1 MKIKVAIVTSL
12 NSLRRNPMRAL
23 LTTLGIVIGIAS
35 VITMME
41 IGQGSSEAIK
51 KVISGMGANSIIIF
65 PESSMSFGVRYGA
78 GGVKTLTPDDCKA
91 IIKECPSVRNA
102 APLVYAR
109 GQVVY
114 GSKNWSPSSIM
125 GSNPGFLDVR
135 DWENMSEGECFT
147 DRDVMNANRVCVIGR
162 TVAKELFENECPV
175 DKEIRILNVPFK
187 VVGVLSPKGA
197 NMMGMDQDDII
208 IAPWT
213 TVKYRVSGSGQ
224 NLINQAATTSAAAST
239 VNSTSSIY
247 PNTAVKFYPD
257 QSTVQIANYMMYTRF
272 ANISQIF
279 AAAKSSEEVDS
290 AIREI
295 TQLLRQRHH
304 LKDGAPN
311 DFTIRNLNEILNT
324 LTKTT
329 KLVTNLLLCIAM
341 VSLLVGGVGIMNIML
356 VCVSERTREIG
367 IRMAVGARQRDILR
381 QFLTEAVILCL
392 AGGIIGI
399 IIGHGGSMILAGI
412 LGWPMSASPEAITL
426 AFAVSAGVGIAF
438 GYYPAWKASKL
449 DPIEALRYE

>member
-1 MKIKVAIVTSL
+1 MKIKAAIVTSL

-35 VITMME
+35 VITMLE
-41 IGQGSSEAIK
+41 IGQGSAEAIK
-51 KVISGMGANSIIIF
+51 KVIAGMGSNSIIIF
-65 PESSMSFGVRYGA
+65 PESTMSFGVRYGS

-91 IIKECPSVRNA
+91 IVKECPSVRNA
-102 APLVYAR
+102 APLVYAK

-114 GSKNWSPSSIM
+114 GSKNWSPSSII
-125 GSNPGFLDVR
+125 GSTPDFFDVR
-135 DWENMSEGECFT
+135 DWETMSEGECFT

-162 TVAKELFENECPV
+162 TVARELFDNESPV

-187 VVGVLSPKGA
+187 VVGVLSSKGA

-213 TVKYRVSGSGQ
+213 TIKYRVSGSGQ
-224 NLINQAATTSAAAST
+224 NLINQTSATTSTNTGSS
-239 VNSTSSIY
+239 STSSIY
-247 PNTAVKFYPD
+247 PNSSVKLYPE
-257 QSTVQIANYMMYTRF
+257 QSSTQIANYMMYTRF

-279 AAAKSSEEVDS
+279 ASAKSPEEVNS
-290 AIREI
+290 AISEI
-295 TQLLRQRHH
+295 TQVLRERHH
-304 LKDGAPN
+304 LKDGEPD

-324 LTKTT
+324 LTSTT

-367 IRMAVGARQRDILR
+367 IRMAVGARQKDILR

-399 IIGHGGSMILAGI
+399 IIGHGGSMLIAKA
-412 LGWPMSASPEAITL
+412 LGWPMSASPGAITL
-426 AFAVSAGVGIAF
+426 AFAVSAAVGIAF